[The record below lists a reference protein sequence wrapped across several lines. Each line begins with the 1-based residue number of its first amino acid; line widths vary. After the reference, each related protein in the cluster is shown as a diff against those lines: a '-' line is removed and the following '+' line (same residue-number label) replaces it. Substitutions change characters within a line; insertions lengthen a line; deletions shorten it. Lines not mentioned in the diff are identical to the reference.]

1 MNQSMLKLVAL
12 LSALALLVSL
22 AACDGLSTEEET
34 TAEPTII
41 SKTQMPTANAEV
53 LQYFNRLVNEAKK
66 ANPEFTMVKEPQVS
80 EEKISNQTMQDLV
93 PTLKQLMLNKT
104 ELSSE
109 DGTTLSEA
117 LPVSGQEWASRLT
130 TSDIRYAQ
138 CTQEGALYKITIHFF
153 DEEEPA
159 PLTSHHGKAFDMED
173 RAAIKEEFQKASGY
187 MQLGDYHV
195 LFTGATIT
203 CEIDRA
209 HDEITKLVYDK
220 RMQLTG
226 DVTGTGKLSSVG
238 EVDFSCILNI
248 RTEFNLTWEH
258 PEETQAAE

>member
-22 AACDGLSTEEET
+22 AARDGLSTEEET

-173 RAAIKEEFQKASGY
+173 RAPVQKGKRLHVSGKR
-187 MQLGDYHV
+187 
-195 LFTGATIT
+195 LFPRKHLPPGAGQRTAPGNPCIRHLP
-203 CEIDRA
+203 EPPRRRRA
-209 HDEITKLVYDK
+209 
-220 RMQLTG
+220 
-226 DVTGTGKLSSVG
+226 
-238 EVDFSCILNI
+238 
-248 RTEFNLTWEH
+248 
-258 PEETQAAE
+258 PEP

>member
-1 MNQSMLKLVAL
+1 MNQSILKLVAL

-41 SKTQMPTANAEV
+41 SKTQMPTANAEI
-53 LQYFNRLVNEAKK
+53 LQYFNRLINDAKK

-80 EEKISNQTMQDLV
+80 EEEFSNQAMQDLA
-93 PTLKQLMLNKT
+93 PTLKQLMLSSTNR
-104 ELSSE
+104 SSE
-109 DGTTLSEA
+109 DGTKLSEV

-130 TSDIRYAQ
+130 TNDIRYAQ
-138 CTQEGALYKITIHFF
+138 CTQEGELYKITLHFF

-173 RAAIKEEFQKASGY
+173 RAAIEEEFQKAAGY

-209 HDEITKLVYDK
+209 HDEITKLVYNK
-220 RMQLTG
+220 RMKLEGDLTG
-226 DVTGTGKLSSVG
+226 VGKLASAG
-238 EVDFSCILNI
+238 EITFSCILNI
-248 RTEFNLTWEH
+248 RTEFNLTWDH
-258 PEETQAAE
+258 PEETQAAG